1 MRATAVIGANF
12 GDEGKGLMTDYF
24 STNETL
30 VVRYNGGAQAGHT
43 VVTPEKKRHVFSHF
57 GSGSFAGATT
67 FLSKYFICNP
77 MLWKKE
83 LKTLSDLGVNPKLMF
98 DPEAYLTLPYDM
110 LINQEAERAKGD
122 KRHGSCGY
130 GINETVRRC
139 LLVPISSNTCIGP
152 IATNRSSKKIRYEH
166 IRDTICKT
174 RIEELGLKPNKD
186 FLELFNSDVLLERFL
201 DVLEEFL
208 STNEAMQPSEAIT
221 ESGCSNVVFEGAQ
234 GLLLDEEH
242 EFFPHVTRSKTGL
255 KNVLD
260 LCKEMNISNID
271 AVYVTRAYMTRHG
284 RGPFPTETP
293 GLSYV
298 DKTNVSNEFQ
308 ESLRFG
314 ILDVDLLSMSIDN
327 DMQEEQKT
335 NISVNPQLAI
345 THVDQVAP
353 DVEIKHQ
360 NQVIKV
366 NGYDDLLHIVAE
378 ACKVNRIF
386 VSTGTDRSRIT
397 SMLVSKSKIVV

>member
-1 MRATAVIGANF
+1 MRARAVIGANF

-83 LKTLSDLGVNPKLMF
+83 LKTLSNLGVNPKLMF

-110 LINQEAERAKGD
+110 LINQELERSKGNN
-122 KRHGSCGY
+122 RHGSCGY

-139 LLVPISSNTCIGP
+139 LLNPAVSNTRIGP
-152 IATNRSSKKIRYEH
+152 IATNRASKKMRYEH
-166 IRDTICKT
+166 IRDVICKA
-174 RIEELGLKPNKD
+174 RIEELNLKPDKN
-186 FLELFNSDVLLERFL
+186 FFELFDSDVLLERFL
-201 DVLEEFL
+201 DVTEEFL
-208 STNEAMQPSEAIT
+208 ETNKVMQSFEVISES
-221 ESGCSNVVFEGAQ
+221 ECSNVVFEGAQ
-234 GLLLDEEH
+234 GLLLDENH

-255 KNVLD
+255 KNILD

-298 DKTNVSNEFQ
+298 DKTNVANEFQ

-345 THVDQVAP
+345 THVDQVP
-353 DVEIKHQ
+353 SDVEIKYQ
-360 NQVIKV
+360 NQITKV
-366 NGYDDLLHIVAE
+366 NGYDDLLRIVAE

-386 VSTGTDRSRIT
+386 VSTGTDRNRIT
-397 SMLVSKSKIVV
+397 SMFVSKNRIVV